1 MRISEREM
9 ILGTATLAVL
19 LIAVTFILGKPV
31 IDKYKELGA
40 NIEQQKRL
48 LEKQQSMIA
57 ARADWD
63 ARFTKI
69 SKLMPEFAAERKMD
83 IHWLTVMDQ
92 IAAKNGLTITKRQVG
107 EEKQIGDVYELT
119 IDVREW
125 QGSLDALTHFL
136 FDLQDLGVMLDI
148 KQLYVKPLDA
158 SNLRGRFTLNCAFSR
173 QGAAE

>member
-1 MRISEREM
+1 MKISEREM
-9 ILGTATLAVL
+9 ILGAATLAVL
-19 LIAVTFILGKPV
+19 LIAFTFIVGRPV
-31 IDKYKELGA
+31 IDKYKELGD
-40 NIEQQKRL
+40 NVDQQKRL
-48 LEKQQSMIA
+48 LAKQRAMIA
-57 ARADWD
+57 ARSDWD

-69 SKLMPEFAAERKMD
+69 SKLMPEFPAERKMD

-92 IAAKNGLTITKRQVG
+92 IAAKNGLIITKRQVG

-173 QGAAE
+173 QRVAE